1 MLKNIADKYKE
12 ENNEELSME
21 KQDFPQARDILIHFN
36 KNIYPEIEQ
45 KYHPEKWIIQET
57 TGNKILQL
65 FRLVK
70 KENIINDS
78 YSSDF
83 FFDSFFAFLMSF
95 LVWLVKNSSL
105 NLL

>member
-45 KYHPEKWIIQET
+45 KYHPEK
-57 TGNKILQL
+57 
-65 FRLVK
+65 
-70 KENIINDS
+70 
-78 YSSDF
+78 
-83 FFDSFFAFLMSF
+83 
-95 LVWLVKNSSL
+95 
-105 NLL
+105 